1 MSIKN
6 ASFITYL
13 ILMTSISG
21 CQTLDDLDRENYQRA
36 CDNLGI
42 VRGTATYDECMMQ
55 QQRMD
60 NEDLQRSMD
69 RSSEE
74 RIFKKL

>member
-1 MSIKN
+1 MSIHK
-6 ASFITYL
+6 ATIITFFILLTG
-13 ILMTSISG
+13 ISG

-60 NEDLQRSMD
+60 NDDLQRSMD